1 MVAIEEIYA
10 SLLPSSGFKMD
21 SKTSKYWSNA
31 ILKGDKT
38 ESDFTDFVLRSKDYV
53 NYVRSLFVD
62 VYYELAVCISETA
75 DVHSM
80 FEEMM
85 KGKDG
90 ALVSR
95 GDIKQFISR
104 TPGFREGLD
113 REIARLYKVHKG
125 TSMSQSDNEAISAP
139 FLDDKDGSYTFEQL
153 ESDISAFGSAS
164 ASFEPADIPAPSDSI
179 PTSLSSVRNAN
190 RNDEEIVKI
199 YETVVQR
206 NMSAREFLLF
216 ASDLSKVQDKVAQCK
231 KYSKEIDEHF
241 VSVQDIVKRYLEED
255 LGRDAFISKHVIAAF
270 TTDNYSQILQDEI
283 VMSTE
288 YRTKMT
294 AKIKQLH
301 DKMYGEDMVE
311 DDCTYLFD
319 RVRERKIE
327 ISNEDLN
334 IFIAEFKKETDEIV
348 QRVFDIYMEVYE
360 REPEEDELNGHVTFM
375 RMTNDKIIADSTI
388 KSELRNALEYHDV
401 LKKRIKKVY
410 MTNHSANQNPP
421 QSLVFKIL
429 DKILAF
435 KDRDDIDAVI
445 SKYVS

>member
-1 MVAIEEIYA
+1 MVAIEDIYA

-21 SKTSKYWSNA
+21 SKTSKYWSSA

-38 ESDFTDFVLRSKDYV
+38 ESDFKDFVLRSKDYV
-53 NYVRSLFVD
+53 NYIRSLFVD

-85 KGKDG
+85 KGREG

-95 GDIKQFISR
+95 GDIKHFISS

-113 REIARLYKVHKG
+113 REIARLCKVHKG
-125 TSMSQSDNEAISAP
+125 TNVPPSYCEAISAQ
-139 FLDDKDGSYTFEQL
+139 FLNDINGSYTFERM
-153 ESDISAFGSAS
+153 ESEISAKNVASPVPSDI
-164 ASFEPADIPAPSDSI
+164 PDLPSPSY
-179 PTSLSSVRNAN
+179 PSTCVSSN
-190 RNDEEIVKI
+190 RNDEGIVKI

-216 ASDLSKVQDKVAQCK
+216 ATELSTVQDKVAKCNQ
-231 KYSKEIDEHF
+231 YSKEINEHF

-255 LGRDAFISKHVIAAF
+255 LSRDAFISKHLISAF
-270 TTDNYSQILQDEI
+270 TIDKYSQILQDDI
-283 VMSTE
+283 VMSPE
-288 YRTKMT
+288 YQGKMT
-294 AKIKQLH
+294 AKIMQLY

-327 ISNEDLN
+327 VSNEDLN
-334 IFIAEFKKETDEIV
+334 IFISEFKKETDEIV

-360 REPEEDELNGHVTFM
+360 REPEKDELNSHVTFM
-375 RMTNDKIIADSTI
+375 RITKDKIIADSSI

-401 LKKRIKKVY
+401 LKKRIRKVY
-410 MTNHSANQNPP
+410 MANHNANQNPA
-421 QSLVFKIL
+421 QSIVFKIL

-435 KDRDDIDAVI
+435 RDRDDIDAVI
-445 SKYVS
+445 SQYVS